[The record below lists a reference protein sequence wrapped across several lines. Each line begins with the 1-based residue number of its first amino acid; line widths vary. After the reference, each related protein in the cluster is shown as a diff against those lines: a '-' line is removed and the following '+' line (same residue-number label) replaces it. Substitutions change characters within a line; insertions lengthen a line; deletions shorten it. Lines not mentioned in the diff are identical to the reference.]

1 MSDVSKMA
9 AVAYERDSLKP
20 EIVSFNNMVSVS
32 RKFGFPITCII
43 NKTEN
48 EQLLW
53 AAKLL
58 LEISQSYPLCD
69 LPDDFNLQQGTK
81 LYDDSKRLLE
91 NALSNTNRIVKNAPK
106 F

>member
-9 AVAYERDSLKP
+9 TVAYERDSQKP
-20 EIVSFNNMVSVS
+20 EVVSFNNIVSTS
-32 RKFGFPITCII
+32 RKFGFQIVCTIS

-58 LEISQSYPLCD
+58 LEVAQSYPLCD

-81 LYDDSKRLLE
+81 LYDDSMSLLE
-91 NALSNTNRIVKNAPK
+91 NALINTN
-106 F
+106 